1 MDHTILGI
9 HIQDRVSQVPDIQ
22 KIFTQYGCQIKMRL
36 GIHDVDKN
44 ACSPSGII
52 LLDTIGESGQIDQLM
67 KAMNKMDGVE
77 IQKMVFSH

>member
-52 LLDTIGESGQIDQLM
+52 LLDTIGEPGQIDQLM